1 LTVTDTGTGIPA
13 EIQELVF
20 EPFFTTKGPG
30 KGTGLG
36 LTTVHGIVRQTN
48 GFLRV
53 SSRPGHGSTFAIYLP
68 SAEPRQQVA
77 SHSLD
82 RSPELALK
90 KTVLMAEDESAVRNV
105 AQMMLHRMGYDVLT
119 ASNADEALSV
129 AASHTGQIDLLLT
142 DVIMPGMN
150 GRQLAERLT
159 AARPGLRVLYMSGYT
174 DDSLVQHVVLRSDAT
189 YLQKPFDAETL
200 ARKVRQALDAVPPT
214 AA

>member
-1 LTVTDTGTGIPA
+1 M
-13 EIQELVF
+13 F

-48 GFLRV
+48 GFLSV
-53 SSRPGHGSTFAIYLP
+53 QSRPGHGCTFNIYLP
-68 SAEPRQQVA
+68 SAEPRPHIA
-77 SHSLD
+77 SRTLEHS
-82 RSPELALK
+82 PALASR

-105 AQMMLHRMGYDVLT
+105 AQVMLHRMGYDVLT
-119 ASNADEALSV
+119 AANADEALSV
-129 AASHTGQIDLLLT
+129 AASHPGPIDLLLT

-174 DDSLVQHVVLRSDAT
+174 DDSLVQHVVLRSDAS

-200 ARKVRQALDAVPPT
+200 ARKVRQALDAIPPFST
-214 AA
+214 AS